1 MATDDELIKLTVEL
15 LGAGGSD
22 DGVAPPVVVGSCEVE
37 RLVVDCNEEDSVD
50 CVTVDDNDDV
60 SEGEELVEG

>member
-15 LGAGGSD
+15 LGAGDSD
-22 DGVAPPVVVGSCEVE
+22 DGDDGVGSCEVE
-37 RLVVDCNEEDSVD
+37 RLVVDCNEEDCSVD